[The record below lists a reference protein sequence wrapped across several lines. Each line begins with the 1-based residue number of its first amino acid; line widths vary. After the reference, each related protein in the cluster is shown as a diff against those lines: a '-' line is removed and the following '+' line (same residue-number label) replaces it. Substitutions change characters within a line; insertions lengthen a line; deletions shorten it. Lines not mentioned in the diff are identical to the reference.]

1 MKARVAA
8 YCGLSVR
15 LLIVKEPD
23 LRARCGLAVAHLR
36 HSQAAAPDAAD
47 AAQFE
52 ARTGGIVEASEF
64 SLITVLCD
72 EVDKIGAT
80 NSHA

>member
-1 MKARVAA
+1 MAA
-8 YCGLSVR
+8 CHGLSVR
-15 LLIVKEPD
+15 FLIVKEPD
-23 LRARCGLAVAHLR
+23 LRASCGLAVAHLR
-36 HSQAAAPDAAD
+36 RRHSRTPDAAD